1 MNTHTPKHIIGIV
14 VYTMAAL
21 SLIFF
26 STVSA
31 CAIWKIQVE
40 PMYYT
45 VGGGIVTGMLAML
58 VNTRSGPSEP
68 SKMETITQ
76 IHELSPRPP
85 GPNP

>member
-1 MNTHTPKHIIGIV
+1 MNTHTPSHIIAVV

-31 CAIWKIQVE
+31 CAILKIEVE

-58 VNTRSGPSEP
+58 VNTRSGDKGDSTT
-68 SKMETITQ
+68 SKTVIATEETTIPKTT
-76 IHELSPRPP
+76 
-85 GPNP
+85 